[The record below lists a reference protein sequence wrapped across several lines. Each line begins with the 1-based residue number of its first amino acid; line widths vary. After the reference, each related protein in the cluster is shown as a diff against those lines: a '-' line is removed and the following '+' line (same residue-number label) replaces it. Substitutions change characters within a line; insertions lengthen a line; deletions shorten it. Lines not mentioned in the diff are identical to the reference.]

1 MAKFTLKKLLID
13 KPQFRKLKEIEITFS
28 DRLTLIC
35 GHNGIGKS
43 TILALVA
50 NGSGLRNRKHKTYL
64 GRQFLGH
71 LNDIIHLDYKT
82 EFSDKNDREEELP
95 NPFLEYDMNGA
106 KLTKRCALA
115 RISHDRINKNG

>member
-43 TILALVA
+43 TILAL
-50 NGSGLRNRKHKTYL
+50 
-64 GRQFLGH
+64 
-71 LNDIIHLDYKT
+71 
-82 EFSDKNDREEELP
+82 
-95 NPFLEYDMNGA
+95 
-106 KLTKRCALA
+106 A
-115 RISHDRINKNG
+115 RISHEAGRRGR